1 MIVEITEKK
10 DPLTGIKNVIGYI
23 GAFFGPILGLLSAS
37 GMIKGLLAILTLNS
51 ILTEDSSTYILL
63 NAASDGLF
71 YFFPIV
77 LGFSVASKMGMNPY
91 LGAVIGGAISYPSL
105 QNMEKVSFL
114 GIDIGNISYANTVLP
129 ILIIVILVAPLE
141 KKLLH
146 ILPDAVKGF
155 LAPMITLIIS
165 VPLGFSIVGP
175 IANYLA
181 EMFSIGVTNLYS
193 FSPIICCVVLAAV
206 FPFVIMSGIHFG
218 LITILMIDL
227 IAGNANGLMPI
238 IICTSIVQSAVLGV
252 IWFKTKDKDVKSIAL
267 PATISGIFGITE
279 PGLYGITLPNP
290 KYLLIT
296 CLGCG
301 VTGFVIGLNQVKSY
315 ITAGMGIPAVAG
327 MINEEGF
334 GNALNFI
341 IAIVIGMVVA
351 GIVTFL
357 SYKDDVKVMVDSCDD
372 E

>member
-1 MIVEITEKK
+1 MEITEKK
-10 DPLTGIKNVIGYI
+10 DSLAGVKNVIGYI

-37 GMIKGLLAILTLNS
+37 GMIKGLLAILKLNNLLLES
-51 ILTEDSSTYILL
+51 SSTYILL

-77 LGFSVASKMGMNPY
+77 LGFSVASKMGMSPY
-91 LGAVIGGAISYPSL
+91 LGAVIGGALSYPSL
-105 QNMEKVSFL
+105 QNMEDISFF
-114 GIDIGNISYANTVLP
+114 GINIGNISYANTVLP
-129 ILIIVILVAPLE
+129 IMIIVVLAAPLE
-141 KKLLH
+141 KKLLQL
-146 ILPDAVKGF
+146 LPDAVKGF
-155 LAPMITLIIS
+155 LAPMITLIIV

-181 EMFSIGVTNLYS
+181 ELFSIGVTNLYS
-193 FSPIICCVVLAAV
+193 FNPIICCVVLAAV
-206 FPFVIMSGIHFG
+206 FPFVIMSGIHFA

-252 IWFKTKDKDVKSIAL
+252 IWFKSKDKDVKSIAL

-290 KYLLIT
+290 KYLIIT

-301 VTGFVIGLNQVKSY
+301 VTGFMIGLNQVKSY

-327 MINEEGF
+327 MISEEGF

-341 IAIVIGMVVA
+341 LAIIIGMSVA
-351 GIVTFL
+351 GVVTFL
-357 SYKDDVKVMVDSCDD
+357 VYKDDVKVMVDSCDD